1 MKPTNALLPI
11 TRCSGFV
18 IGIPRPRERSELL
31 AFYYAKYANR
41 NQLNVFTLYTVPI
54 SNEPDI
60 GLLLL
65 STHENPRSTSIMLAL
80 VWMIC
85 AASNI
90 ALVTSNVIKPSGK
103 ITISPSVV
111 DLDSNVTFY
120 TVSCR
125 LEDAQDGLDSSS
137 LYIEL
142 QNERIKSEVINT
154 TTIEAKID
162 LLNIKQSDVCY
173 SKSFRCTYNDTTLD
187 AKDIHV
193 GRPPA
198 PIEFQ
203 RNFKCFLFG
212 LSEQYCEFT
221 PLSNCDK
228 AAEYRLF
235 TKGILFNASC
245 DLEKKNGT
253 YFYSSNTTSCY
264 FPASDNVTLILEA
277 VNSIGSRTMYFTVN
291 HDFVKL
297 RGVSGTTLT
306 DITSDSAVI
315 RNNESNL
322 KYVERSF
329 DYQFMLIS
337 KYDTRLIDSTE
348 SNSSVFDYPIHNL
361 NPFTEYKLGV
371 RLRVIP
377 RSVRLL
383 DEEYWSGWSWT
394 FFKTEARKPD
404 VAPRTIP
411 GAFSFKDHKGDRA
424 SLEVYWEP
432 MLESQWNGPG
442 FRYNVSA
449 VSDTSQ
455 WFVPVNDSRDLPYE
469 VATFEDITLDHYR
482 ILVSCYNDK
491 GSFQGSTIMELF
503 PPKHDL
509 KPKIK
514 KVSNNRQ
521 SFNVSWYPPSIE
533 TGISNYTVM
542 YCNLTSSSSCKDSIR
557 FVTVPS
563 TNTSFS
569 VSSPTVL
576 NFAVSANYP
585 NHSSDFSWQQCLVS
599 PGADIGSPQFE
610 PCNVTDTSFDIR
622 MTTACS
628 SSSLYELLEVYVLT
642 LNGSHIW
649 NTSLEHPQERISIGG
664 LSPDTEYVVKVVAFD
679 ESGNPHETSKSVQ
692 TAPKFTTMQLTL
704 FFLCG
709 VLLVSAL
716 TMGTTRKVNSLRN
729 IHVEMPV
736 ALQTLFGIDGEETK
750 MILRSDLTESVE
762 RTPRI
767 YVELP
772 SKGYTNIPMV
782 IPEEDDEFE
791 EGSLLKVESIRS
803 SADTENN
810 KNDVF
815 KQKLRDTTL
824 KASDELQ
831 AENIQPV
838 QSNGYVLAAQFMT
851 PKENPA
857 PQLPKNVTN
866 GSTSGYIV
874 FK

>member
-1 MKPTNALLPI
+1 
-11 TRCSGFV
+11 
-18 IGIPRPRERSELL
+18 
-31 AFYYAKYANR
+31 
-41 NQLNVFTLYTVPI
+41 
-54 SNEPDI
+54 
-60 GLLLL
+60 
-65 STHENPRSTSIMLAL
+65 
-80 VWMIC
+80 
-85 AASNI
+85 
-90 ALVTSNVIKPSGK
+90 
-103 ITISPSVV
+103 
-111 DLDSNVTFY
+111 
-120 TVSCR
+120 
-125 LEDAQDGLDSSS
+125 
-137 LYIEL
+137 
-142 QNERIKSEVINT
+142 
-154 TTIEAKID
+154 
-162 LLNIKQSDVCY
+162 
-173 SKSFRCTYNDTTLD
+173 
-187 AKDIHV
+187 
-193 GRPPA
+193 
-198 PIEFQ
+198 
-203 RNFKCFLFG
+203 
-212 LSEQYCEFT
+212 
-221 PLSNCDK
+221 
-228 AAEYRLF
+228 
-235 TKGILFNASC
+235 
-245 DLEKKNGT
+245 
-253 YFYSSNTTSCY
+253 
-264 FPASDNVTLILEA
+264 
-277 VNSIGSRTMYFTVN
+277 
-291 HDFVKL
+291 
-297 RGVSGTTLT
+297 
-306 DITSDSAVI
+306 
-315 RNNESNL
+315 
-322 KYVERSF
+322 
-329 DYQFMLIS
+329 MLIS
-337 KYDTRLIDSTE
+337 KYDTRPIDSTE
-348 SNSSVFDYPIHNL
+348 SNSSVFDYPIQNL

-424 SLEVYWEP
+424 TLEVFWEP

-449 VSDTSQ
+449 VSDTGQ

-491 GSFQGSTIMELF
+491 GSFQGSNIME
-503 PPKHDL
+503 
-509 KPKIK
+509 
-514 KVSNNRQ
+514 
-521 SFNVSWYPPSIE
+521 
-533 TGISNYTVM
+533 
-542 YCNLTSSSSCKDSIR
+542 DSIR

-599 PGADIGSPQFE
+599 PGADIGSPQFD

-642 LNGSHIW
+642 MNGSNIW
-649 NTSLEHPQERISIGG
+649 NTSLDQPQERISVGN
-664 LSPDTEYVVKVVAFD
+664 LSPDTAYVVKVVAFD

-750 MILRSDLTESVE
+750 MILRSDFTENVE

-791 EGSLLKVESIRS
+791 DGSLLKVEAIRS

-810 KNDVF
+810 TNDVF
-815 KQKLRDTTL
+815 KEELRDTTL
-824 KASDELQ
+824 KA
-831 AENIQPV
+831 
-838 QSNGYVLAAQFMT
+838 VLNY
-851 PKENPA
+851 NP
-857 PQLPKNVTN
+857 LTN
-866 GSTSGYIV
+866 DRKAFILEERLMSVINFFTFAKFSPFSGLFRQYISRLVDSGIWGKIYNQWSTSQGQFETLIELSEREIDFDDMVSLWAVTLVAYLICICV
-874 FK
+874 FVGEVTFGNRKKKQQ